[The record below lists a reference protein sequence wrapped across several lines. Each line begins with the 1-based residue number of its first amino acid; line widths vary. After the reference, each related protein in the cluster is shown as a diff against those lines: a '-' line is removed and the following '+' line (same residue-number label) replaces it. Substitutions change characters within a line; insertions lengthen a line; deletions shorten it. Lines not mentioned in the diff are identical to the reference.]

1 MLERKEWV
9 RVMEYQFKHLAS
21 SIVLGVA
28 LIAAASV
35 AHAASMSLD
44 DFVPPVSGGADKPET
59 AASKAGDV
67 VTAENMQDGLGYAYQ
82 QLIADSGQGILTVKT
97 KTGMGVISA
106 STESYTRYE
115 NLTATLLS
123 KRGAYFKA
131 FNSAQAQMVK
141 YFEGLVN
148 NCTSA
153 TSSKVLTLDTGKESV
168 ANTASGTAESCKETA
183 KGILA
188 GYVTYSVNDND
199 ADDQVTITL
208 ASSTKTRGALDRISS
223 AVVSTADPKKAFE
236 YIAKEISLGIVPP
249 MGAKLINDPV
259 TGESIVIGFGSSII
273 RQNKDKKVLAM
284 MGKMADD
291 QSRIRANNSL
301 VAFLNGSQV
310 YWQGGFDEAQGESAQ
325 QFEVPVGSDGKPQTP
340 VAFDDTRHVFLNSV
354 SHSDDFKSVTAGK
367 LPAGVITKTFPSEDG
382 YWSNTISIY
391 RPSATAQAQQEGR
404 ENRQASGKLGADGV
418 SGQQQTQGHTIAIEG
433 GVAPGS
439 ANPKGP
445 SGSVVRDNDF

>member
-1 MLERKEWV
+1 
-9 RVMEYQFKHLAS
+9 MEYQFKHFAS

-28 LIAAASV
+28 LIAAGSV
-35 AHAASMSLD
+35 ATAASMSLD
-44 DFVPPVSGGADKPET
+44 DFVPPVSGGTDKPQT
-59 AASKAGDV
+59 AASKTGDV
-67 VTAENMQDGLGYAYQ
+67 VTAENMQDGMGYAYQ
-82 QLIADSGQGILTVKT
+82 QLIADSGQGILTVQT

-106 STESYTRYE
+106 ATESYTRYE

-141 YFEGLVN
+141 YFEGLEN

-153 TSSKVLTLDTGKESV
+153 TTSKQLTLDTGKESM
-168 ANTASGTAESCKETA
+168 ANTASGTAESCKEIA

-199 ADDQVTITL
+199 ANDQVTITL
-208 ASSTKTRGALDRISS
+208 ASSTKTRGALDRINS

-273 RQNKDKKVLAM
+273 RQNKDKRVLATLV
-284 MGKMADD
+284 KMAND
-291 QSRIRANNSL
+291 QSRMRANNSL
-301 VAFLNGSQV
+301 VAFLNGSAV
-310 YWQGGFDEAQGESAQ
+310 YWQGGFDEVQGESAQ
-325 QFEVPVGSDGKPQTP
+325 QFDVPVGPDGKPQTP
-340 VAFDDTRHVFLNSV
+340 VAFDTTRNKFLNSV
-354 SHSDDFKSVTAGK
+354 SHSEDFKSVTGGK

-382 YWSNTISIY
+382 YWSYTISIY
-391 RPSATAQAQQEGR
+391 RQSATAQAQQEGL
-404 ENRQASGKLGADGV
+404 ENRQAAGKPAADGV
-418 SGQQQTQGHTIAIEG
+418 SRQQQTQGRAIEIEG
-433 GVAPGS
+433 GVSPGS

>member
-1 MLERKEWV
+1 
-9 RVMEYQFKHLAS
+9 MEYPFKKLAS
-21 SIVLGVA
+21 SIALGAA

-35 AHAASMSLD
+35 AHATSMTLD
-44 DFVPPVSGGADKPET
+44 DFVPPVSGGADKPEK
-59 AASKAGDV
+59 AASQAGDV

-106 STESYTRYE
+106 STENYTRYE
-115 NLTATLLS
+115 NLNATLLS

-131 FNSAQAQMVK
+131 FNSAQGQMVK
-141 YFEGLVN
+141 YLEGLEN
-148 NCTSA
+148 NCNSA
-153 TSSKVLTLDTGKESV
+153 TTSKQLTLDTGKESV
-168 ANTASGTAESCKETA
+168 ANSATGTAESCKETA

-199 ADDQVTITL
+199 ADDRVTITL
-208 ASSTKTRGALDRISS
+208 ASSTKTRGALDRMNS
-223 AVVSTADPKKAFE
+223 AVVSTTDPKKAFE
-236 YIAKEISLGIVPP
+236 FIAKEISLGVVPP

-273 RQNKDKKVLAM
+273 RQNKDKQVMATM
-284 MGKMADD
+284 AKMANE
-291 QSRIRANNSL
+291 QSRMRANNSL
-301 VAFLNGSQV
+301 VAFLNGSEV

-325 QFEVPVGSDGKPQTP
+325 QFAVPVGSDGKPQTLA
-340 VAFDDTRHVFLNSV
+340 AFDDTRHTFLNSV
-354 SHSDDFKSVTAGK
+354 SHSEDFKSVTGGK

-391 RPSATAQAQQEGR
+391 RQSATAQAQQEGL
-404 ENRQASGKLGADGV
+404 ENRQAGGKLATANGV
-418 SGQQQTQGHTIAIEG
+418 GGQQQPASHTIQVEG
-433 GVAPGS
+433 GVSPGS

-445 SGSVVRDNDF
+445 SGSVVKDNDF